1 MQIPDIS
8 VITTF
13 YNASATLAECIE
25 SVKSQCEV
33 SIEHLLV
40 DDGSSDG
47 SSDIASFYSGASI
60 RHLSPGRVG
69 RANALNFGLQHA
81 RAPIVA
87 ILDADDIALPKRFH
101 AQFQFL
107 RDNQGISLLAGNAQL
122 VNKNGEKFNE
132 TNIGLTHE
140 MLCEKLLTLNPFP
153 HSTIAM
159 RRSMALAIGGYNV
172 RCEKSIDFNLYL
184 ALLAQGAKLAALAQP
199 VIALRIYPDSWGK
212 SDQSALQMRYGI
224 LGLINY
230 RCIQLNY
237 EPLFGLAE
245 SDWEEMMSRFNRWF
259 DMRGYMRRH
268 IAVKTLRDGV
278 TNIVDGNYVMGL
290 EQVTRAIKSDPRT
303 LINRGVGFVYPRDA
317 DRFLK
322 TFISRGHL

>member
-1 MQIPDIS
+1 MRIPDIS

-13 YNASATLAECIE
+13 YNASATLAGCIE
-25 SVKSQCEV
+25 SVQSQREV

-47 SSDIASFYSGASI
+47 SSDIASFYSSDRI

-69 RANALNFGLQHA
+69 RANALNLGLRHA

-87 ILDADDIALPKRFH
+87 ILDADDIALPNRFY
-101 AQFQFL
+101 AQLQFL
-107 RDNQGISLLAGNAQL
+107 QDNQEISLLAGNAQL
-122 VNKNGEKFNE
+122 VDKKGERFNE

-140 MLCEKLLTLNPFP
+140 ILCKKLFSLNPFP

-159 RRSMALAIGGYNV
+159 RRNMALAIGGYNV

-184 ALLAQGAKLAALAQP
+184 ALLAQGAKLAALPQP

-230 RCIQLNY
+230 RCIQLNH
-237 EPLFGLAE
+237 EPLFSLAE
-245 SDWEEMMSRFNRWF
+245 SDWKEMISRFNRWF
-259 DMRGYMRRH
+259 DTRGYMRRH
-268 IAVKTLRDGV
+268 IAVKALRDGV
-278 TNIVDGNYVMGL
+278 TNIVDGNYVLGL
-290 EQVTRAIKSDPRT
+290 KQITRAIKSDSRI

-322 TFISRGHL
+322 TFMS